1 MRQLRFLAITAL
13 FLSLLSITACN
24 KDDDSTNDSI
34 VGTWEHV
41 ESMEGFSMTV
51 TMTFNADHTG
61 TSKLLMVVAGET
73 DSETT
78 SFTYNTNGST
88 FTLKESGESTNLTY
102 SVSGNTLTL
111 TEDGEKII
119 FTRK

>member
-1 MRQLRFLAITAL
+1 MRQLHFLAIAT
-13 FLSLLSITACN
+13 LLLAIFGLPACD

-41 ESMEGFSMTV
+41 ESIEGFSLTV
-51 TMTFNADHTG
+51 TMTFNADHSG
-61 TSKLLMVVAGET
+61 TSKLVMIIAGET

-78 SFTYNTNGST
+78 NFTYSTSGST
-88 FTLKESGESTNLTY
+88 LTLTENGESTTLTY
-102 SVSGNTLTL
+102 FVSGNTLTL
-111 TEDGEKII
+111 TEDGEKIV

>member
-1 MRQLRFLAITAL
+1 MNQLRFLAIVTLLLAV
-13 FLSLLSITACN
+13 FSLPACD

-51 TMTFNADHTG
+51 TMTFNADYTG
-61 TSKLLMVVAGET
+61 ISKIVLVIAGESDT
-73 DSETT
+73 ETT
-78 SFTYNTNGST
+78 GFTYSINGSLL
-88 FTLKESGESTNLTY
+88 TLIESGESSILTF
-102 SVSGNTLTL
+102 SISGNKLTL
-111 TEDGEKII
+111 TEDGENIV